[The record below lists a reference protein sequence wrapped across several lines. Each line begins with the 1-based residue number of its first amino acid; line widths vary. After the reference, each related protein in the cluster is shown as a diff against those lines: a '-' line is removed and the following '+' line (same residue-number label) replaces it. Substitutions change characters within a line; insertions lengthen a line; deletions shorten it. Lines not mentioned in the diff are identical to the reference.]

1 MTEEDCRGGNV
12 LGKFVS
18 YLHNY
23 LGAPA
28 DAETEILG
36 FNLFQKGLCLLR
48 DCARGLS
55 WLIKHMYNSFSKH
68 GVWN

>member
-1 MTEEDCRGGNV
+1 MMEGDCRGGNL

-28 DAETEILG
+28 DAEAEIFWALIYSKRLV
-36 FNLFQKGLCLLR
+36 FAQGLCTGTQLVNQ
-48 DCARGLS
+48 A
-55 WLIKHMYNSFSKH
+55 Y
-68 GVWN
+68 V

>member
-1 MTEEDCRGGNV
+1 MMEGDCRGGNL

-28 DAETEILG
+28 DAETG
-36 FNLFQKGLCLLR
+36 NFSGL
-48 DCARGLS
+48 
-55 WLIKHMYNSFSKH
+55 
-68 GVWN
+68 

>member
-1 MTEEDCRGGNV
+1 MMEEDCRGGNL

-23 LGAPA
+23 LEAPA

-36 FNLFQKGLCLLR
+36 FNLFQKACVCSGIVHR
-48 DCARGLS
+48 DSDG
-55 WLIKHMYNSFSKH
+55 
-68 GVWN
+68 

>member
-1 MTEEDCRGGNV
+1 MMEEDCRGGNL

-23 LGAPA
+23 LEAPA

-36 FNLFQKGLCLLR
+36 FNLFQKACVCSGTE
-48 DCARGLS
+48 RGDS
-55 WLIKHMYNSFSKH
+55 A
-68 GVWN
+68 G

>member
-1 MTEEDCRGGNV
+1 MEGDCRGGNL

-36 FNLFQKGLCLLR
+36 FNLFQKACVCSRIVHR
-48 DCARGLS
+48 DSAG
-55 WLIKHMYNSFSKH
+55 
-68 GVWN
+68 